1 MLGSCANPRACLAQE
16 AWGHFLPA
24 FGEGPLFSVRRRG
37 LEACPDPGLL
47 NEAGWV
53 GILNSQ
59 LSGSSLAVVGLQSLS
74 VSRPWLGSELRWEVK
89 HWPPCNSCRSWHPNP
104 DPCEK
109 RECTNEVRR

>member
-74 VSRPWLGSELRWEVK
+74 VSRLWLW
-89 HWPPCNSCRSWHPNP
+89 
-104 DPCEK
+104 
-109 RECTNEVRR
+109 